1 MFVRE
6 YRMAL
11 ARIIT
16 NLTKYS
22 DSLAH
27 DLRAKGFEVQTFAPG
42 SSTSESVDLELNLK
56 ECSSGELAQLTAD
69 RLDKRHMCVFL
80 PPEAMAGEVRSID
93 LFVLKAES
101 AEPEHEVPIPEVIA
115 DEEQIPAALSD
126 LLNTTP
132 TYQAAPVIETPIY
145 QAVPVVE
152 APAYQAAPVR
162 EKAGLLASLSHV
174 SKYIVSR
181 YVNLIQS
188 FAKIRAFHSRS
199 ADVDDAAEELVPHGL
214 VGQAF
219 SDIPES
225 NVTPP
230 AEDMS
235 AFRNEDREHEIQQN
249 EEPAV
254 SDLAA
259 EESLSA
265 ASQTLPTLS
274 PAMLFSKS
282 EDSETP
288 APALERNIPVALDL
302 AHDGQLFAEP
312 FIPSVSTL
320 DANTENSIADN
331 VMSNLSNEPSQQLP
345 KTNSPAPPRN
355 IRVITIRS
363 VRRDNRLWNAA
374 ILAAGCAVLA
384 LGVVSLPQQHIP
396 AKLSET
402 SADSAITKQANPDVT
417 SSLVSDVDVEVAK
430 PLHASGLSLAAAR
443 DRSRKTVPSKVRARN
458 TGDDF
463 VAKDTFVDYRYK
475 HGSQPEAAQGQT
487 GVKRVVV
494 QN

>member
-16 NLTKYS
+16 DLTKYS

-80 PPEAMAGEVRSID
+80 PSGAMSGEVRSID

-101 AEPEHEVPIPEVIA
+101 AEQEHEVLIPEVIA
-115 DEEQIPAALSD
+115 EEEQIPTALSNLPD
-126 LLNTTP
+126 ITP
-132 TYQAAPVIETPIY
+132 TYQAAPVIETPTY

-162 EKAGLLASLSHV
+162 EKAGLLASLSHM

-188 FAKIRAFHSRS
+188 FAKIRAAHSRS
-199 ADVDDAAEELVPHGL
+199 AAVDDAAEELVPHGL

-274 PAMLFSKS
+274 PVMLFSKS
-282 EDSETP
+282 EELET
-288 APALERNIPVALDL
+288 PALERNIPVAPEL
-302 AHDGQLFAEP
+302 AHDGQLFEAEP

-417 SSLVSDVDVEVAK
+417 SSLVSDVEVAK

-443 DRSRKTVPSKVRARN
+443 DRSRKTAPSKRARN

-475 HGSQPEAAQGQT
+475 HGNQPEAAQGQT
-487 GVKRVVV
+487 AVKRVVV

>member
-1 MFVRE
+1 
-6 YRMAL
+6 
-11 ARIIT
+11 
-16 NLTKYS
+16 
-22 DSLAH
+22 
-27 DLRAKGFEVQTFAPG
+27 LRAKGFEVQTFAPG

-56 ECSSGELAQLTAD
+56 ECSSGELAQITAD

-80 PPEAMAGEVRSID
+80 PSEAMSGELRSID

-101 AEPEHEVPIPEVIA
+101 AEQEHEVPIPEVIA

-132 TYQAAPVIETPIY
+132 TYQA
-145 QAVPVVE
+145 VPVVE

-162 EKAGLLASLSHV
+162 EKAGLLASLSHM

-181 YVNLIQS
+181 YVDLTQRLS
-188 FAKIRAFHSRS
+188 KIRAAHSRS
-199 ADVDDAAEELVPHGL
+199 AAVDDAAEELVPHGL

-225 NVTPP
+225 SVTLA
-230 AEDMS
+230 AENMS
-235 AFRNEDREHEIQQN
+235 AFRNEDREHEIHQN
-249 EEPAV
+249 EQPAV
-254 SDLAA
+254 SDFAA

-274 PAMLFSKS
+274 PVMLFSKS
-282 EDSETP
+282 EELET
-288 APALERNIPVALDL
+288 PALERNIPVAPDL
-302 AHDGQLFAEP
+302 AHDGQLFEAEP

-345 KTNSPAPPRN
+345 KTNSPAPRN

-417 SSLVSDVDVEVAK
+417 SSLVSDVEVAK

-443 DRSRKTVPSKVRARN
+443 DRSRKTVPSKVRARS

-463 VAKDTFVDYRYK
+463 VAKDTFVDYRSK
-475 HGSQPEAAQGQT
+475 HGNQPEAAQGQT

>member
-16 NLTKYS
+16 DLTKYS

-56 ECSSGELAQLTAD
+56 ECSSEELAQLTAD

-80 PPEAMAGEVRSID
+80 PSEAMSGELRSID

-101 AEPEHEVPIPEVIA
+101 AEQEHGVPIPEVIT

-132 TYQAAPVIETPIY
+132 TYQA
-145 QAVPVVE
+145 VPVVE
-152 APAYQAAPVR
+152 TPAYQAAPAR
-162 EKAGLLASLSHV
+162 EKAGLLASLSHARQ
-174 SKYIVSR
+174 YIVSR
-181 YVNLIQS
+181 YVIAVSSLS
-188 FAKIRAFHSRS
+188 KIRAAHSRS
-199 ADVDDAAEELVPHGL
+199 ATADDAAEELVPHGL

-274 PAMLFSKS
+274 PVMLFSKS
-282 EDSETP
+282 EELET
-288 APALERNIPVALDL
+288 PALERNIPVAPEL
-302 AHDGQLFAEP
+302 AHDGQLFEAEP

-417 SSLVSDVDVEVAK
+417 SSLVSDVEVAK

-463 VAKDTFVDYRYK
+463 VAKDTFVDYRSK

>member
-1 MFVRE
+1 
-6 YRMAL
+6 
-11 ARIIT
+11 
-16 NLTKYS
+16 
-22 DSLAH
+22 
-27 DLRAKGFEVQTFAPG
+27 
-42 SSTSESVDLELNLK
+42 
-56 ECSSGELAQLTAD
+56 
-69 RLDKRHMCVFL
+69 
-80 PPEAMAGEVRSID
+80 MAGQVRSID

-101 AEPEHEVPIPEVIA
+101 AEQEHELPMPEVIP
-115 DEEQIPAALSD
+115 DVITEEEPIPVALSELPD
-126 LLNTTP
+126 TTP
-132 TYQAAPVIETPIY
+132 MYQAPVIETPTY
-145 QAVPVVE
+145 QAVPAVE
-152 APAYQAAPVR
+152 TPAFQAAPVR
-162 EKAGLLASLSHV
+162 EKDGLFASLSHARQ
-174 SKYIVSR
+174 YIVSR
-181 YVNLIQS
+181 YISLANGFS
-188 FAKIRAFHSRS
+188 KIRAAHSRS
-199 ADVDDAAEELVPHGL
+199 ATVDDAAEELVPHGL

-235 AFRNEDREHEIQQN
+235 AFRNEYREHEIQQN

-274 PAMLFSKS
+274 PIMLFSKS
-282 EDSETP
+282 EELET
-288 APALERNIPVALDL
+288 PALERNIPVAPEL
-302 AHDGQLFAEP
+302 AHDGQLFEAEP
-312 FIPSVSTL
+312 FIPSVTTL

-417 SSLVSDVDVEVAK
+417 SSLVSDVEVAK

-443 DRSRKTVPSKVRARN
+443 DRSRKTAPSKTRARN

-487 GVKRVVV
+487 AVKRVVV

>member
-1 MFVRE
+1 M
-6 YRMAL
+6 
-11 ARIIT
+11 
-16 NLTKYS
+16 
-22 DSLAH
+22 
-27 DLRAKGFEVQTFAPG
+27 
-42 SSTSESVDLELNLK
+42 
-56 ECSSGELAQLTAD
+56 
-69 RLDKRHMCVFL
+69 
-80 PPEAMAGEVRSID
+80 
-93 LFVLKAES
+93 
-101 AEPEHEVPIPEVIA
+101 
-115 DEEQIPAALSD
+115 
-126 LLNTTP
+126 
-132 TYQAAPVIETPIY
+132 
-145 QAVPVVE
+145 
-152 APAYQAAPVR
+152 
-162 EKAGLLASLSHV
+162 
-174 SKYIVSR
+174 SKYIASR
-181 YVNLIQS
+181 YVELIQS
-188 FAKIRAFHSRS
+188 LSKIRAAHSRS
-199 ADVDDAAEELVPHGL
+199 AAVDDAAEELVPHGL

-225 NVTPP
+225 NVMPP

-235 AFRNEDREHEIQQN
+235 AFRDEDREHEIQQN

-282 EDSETP
+282 EDLEIS
-288 APALERNIPVALDL
+288 APALERNIPVAPEL
-302 AHDGQLFAEP
+302 AHDGQLFEAEP

-363 VRRDNRLWNAA
+363 VRHDNRLWNAA

-417 SSLVSDVDVEVAK
+417 SSLVSDVEVAK

-443 DRSRKTVPSKVRARN
+443 DRSRKMVPSKVRGRN

-463 VAKDTFVDYRYK
+463 VAKDTFVDYRDK
-475 HGSQPEAAQGQT
+475 HSNRADTAQRQT
-487 GVKRVVV
+487 AVKRVVV
-494 QN
+494 EN